1 MPLYL
6 NDDQAMLQDSA
17 RDFIS
22 GEAPV
27 SHLREF
33 RDKKCKDGFSHALWK
48 QFAEMGFTGILVGE
62 EDGGLG
68 LGHVEAGI
76 VLEEI
81 GRNLT
86 PSPFLTTSV
95 AGVEALNAAGKDM
108 RDRWLPGILSGDTVL
123 GIAIDESAK
132 HRPKNIALKAERSGN
147 GFKLNGKKQ
156 FVIQGASADMLIVAA
171 RTGGSAG
178 ETDGLT
184 VFAVEKDAAGMSAE
198 SARLVDSAVA
208 AHVEFDNVE
217 VTADAVIGEV
227 DQGWAVLTR
236 MLRAGR
242 VGSAAE
248 AVGVGAGAM
257 DMTVDYLKQ
266 RKQFGTL
273 IGSFQALQHRAA
285 HLYSEMEVARSTVLK
300 AQQLLDEG
308 NDGAELMVSV
318 AKAKAARATNLA
330 VREGVQMHGGIGMT
344 DEYDIGLYMKRD
356 RALAEFMGDANYH
369 TNRVAEMNGY

>member
-33 RDKKCKDGFSHALWK
+33 RDKNCKDGFGHALWK
-48 QFAEMGFTGILVGE
+48 QFGEMGFTGILVSE

-68 LGHVEAGI
+68 LGNVEAGV

-95 AGVEALNAAGKDM
+95 VGVEALNAAGKDM
-108 RDRWLPGILSGDTVL
+108 RDRWLPGILSGETVL
-123 GIAIDESAK
+123 GVAIDESIK
-132 HRPKNIALKAERSGN
+132 HRPENIAMKAERSGN

-184 VFAVEKDAAGMSAE
+184 VFAVEKDAAGLSAE
-198 SARLVDSAVA
+198 SARLVDSAMA

-217 VTADAVIGEV
+217 VNADAVIGEV
-227 DQGWAVLTR
+227 DQGWDVLTR

-248 AVGVGAGAM
+248 AVGVGSGAM
-257 DMTVDYLKQ
+257 DITFEYLKQ

-273 IGSFQALQHRAA
+273 IGAFQALQHRAA
-285 HLYSEMEVARSTVLK
+285 HLYSEMEVARSAVLK

-308 NDGAELMVSV
+308 SAGAELMVSV
-318 AKAKAARATNLA
+318 AKAKAGRATNLA

-369 TNRVAEMNGY
+369 ANRVAEMNGY

>member
-33 RDKKCKDGFSHALWK
+33 RDKNCKDGFGHALWK
-48 QFAEMGFTGILVGE
+48 QFGEMGFTGILVSE

-68 LGHVEAGI
+68 LGNVEAGV

-95 AGVEALNAAGKDM
+95 VGVEALNAAGKDM
-108 RDRWLPGILSGDTVL
+108 RDRWLPGILSGETVL
-123 GIAIDESAK
+123 GVAIDESIK
-132 HRPKNIALKAERSGN
+132 HRPENIAMKAERSGN

-184 VFAVEKDAAGMSAE
+184 VFAVEKDAAGLSAE
-198 SARLVDSAVA
+198 SARLVDSAMA

-217 VTADAVIGEV
+217 VNADAVIGEV
-227 DQGWAVLTR
+227 DQGWDVLTR

-248 AVGVGAGAM
+248 AVGVGSGAM
-257 DMTVDYLKQ
+257 DITFDYMKQ

-273 IGSFQALQHRAA
+273 IGAFQALQHRAA
-285 HLYSEMEVARSTVLK
+285 HLYSEMEVARSAVLK

-308 NDGAELMVSV
+308 NAGAELMVSV
-318 AKAKAARATNLA
+318 AKAKAGRATNLA

-369 TNRVAEMNGY
+369 ANRVAEMNGY